1 MCEEKGDDWA
11 KCGLALLDMELED
24 YGRLSALLHQAKN
37 RSSYISNVVDLDDL
51 WNFFFKSGFIY
62 PQKICIS

>member
-1 MCEEKGDDWA
+1 MCEEKRNDWA

-37 RSSYISNVVDLDDL
+37 RSSYICNIVDLDDL
-51 WNFFFKSGFIY
+51 WNFFFKTGFI
-62 PQKICIS
+62 